1 MRTWAH
7 ITWELL
13 IWSSRIFIFITPL
26 LNSIMFLD
34 SLFNG
39 QIKPIMNAGLFY
51 VEKVDQLFCIDGTS
65 LFLKCTLCFF
75 GHYSWWNET
84 NADKRWMLC
93 SILLHFGG
101 LLPRGPSRQLQN
113 RIAADLSNFQLQKKT
128 WSPNVLEFIP
138 LIKTY

>member
-1 MRTWAH
+1 
-7 ITWELL
+7 
-13 IWSSRIFIFITPL
+13 
-26 LNSIMFLD
+26 MFLD

-51 VEKVDQLFCIDGTS
+51 VETLANYFALMGPHY
-65 LFLKCTLCFF
+65 FLSAPYVFSATIL
-75 GHYSWWNET
+75 GENET

-113 RIAADLSNFQLQKKT
+113 RIAADLSNFQLQKK
-128 WSPNVLEFIP
+128 LEAPMF
-138 LIKTY
+138 